1 MIEIKVTQEGLEKLM
16 NLQYKFHSLE
26 AKLEHMSPQVKAEFA
41 ELYGA
46 VKDLFKAHREEE
58 DKAYSLKS
66 EVLDKIQEEHGFQ
79 SIWSMSEV
87 SDMNAVFGYVEAVE
101 YEGNTEV
108 VGTEVTWLQLWAI
121 ADRLIKQS
129 GDFHHIFVE
138 NFHKKTGDI
147 VHTLVT
153 GS

>member
-1 MIEIKVTQEGLEKLM
+1 MTEIKVTQEGLNKLM
-16 NLQYKFHSLE
+16 NLQYKFHSVGQ
-26 AKLEHMSPQVKAEFA
+26 KLEHMSPQIQAEFK
-41 ELYGA
+41 ELQSA
-46 VKDLFKAHREEE
+46 VSELFKSHREEE

-66 EVLDKIQEEHGFQ
+66 EVLDKIQEENGFQ
-79 SIWSMSEV
+79 AIWSMSEV
-87 SDMNAVFGYVEAVE
+87 SDMNAMFGYVEAVE
-101 YEGNTEV
+101 YEGNTEM

-129 GDFHHIFVE
+129 GDFHHIYVE

-147 VHTLVT
+147 VHRLVT

>member
-1 MIEIKVTQEGLEKLM
+1 MSEIKVTQEGLENLM
-16 NLQYKFHSLE
+16 NLQYKFHSLS
-26 AKLEHMSPQVKAEFA
+26 AKMEHMSPQVKAELA
-41 ELYGA
+41 ELSGA
-46 VKDLFKAHREEE
+46 VHDLFKTHREEE

-79 SIWSMSEV
+79 SVWSMSEV
-87 SDMNAVFGYVEAVE
+87 TDMTAVFGYVEAVE

-121 ADRLIKQS
+121 ADRLMKQS
-129 GDFHHIFVE
+129 GDFHHVYIE
-138 NFHKKTGDI
+138 NFAKKPNEI
-147 VHTLVT
+147 YHQLIT

>member
-1 MIEIKVTQEGLEKLM
+1 MSEIKVTQEGLKKLM

-26 AKLEHMSPQVKAEFA
+26 AKMEHMSPQVKAELA
-41 ELYGA
+41 ELSGA
-46 VKDLFKAHREEE
+46 VHDLFKAHREEE

-66 EVLDKIQEEHGFQ
+66 ALLDKIQEEHGFQ
-79 SIWSMSEV
+79 SVWSMSEV
-87 SDMNAVFGYVEAVE
+87 TDMNAVFGYVEAVE

-138 NFHKKTGDI
+138 NFHKKNGDI
-147 VHTLVT
+147 VHKLVT